1 MVTGGYTAEQFV
13 HAMINLVETE
23 TDQEKIIDQG
33 SGLMKQLIS
42 NPNCIPPEY
51 RVAVRSIP
59 PELKK
64 PNRGGYVLHRDP
76 NGGLLIN
83 VVVLGPGAH
92 VPPHNHGTWSIVG
105 VMQGGLQET
114 RFRRVDDGSRPG
126 YGQLE
131 HDDVIFTKPG
141 EVSIIR
147 PNVND
152 IHQVDNP
159 GNETTV
165 EIHAYGVMPTGED
178 HVQFN
183 LETGR
188 TTPIPSHKMDNE

>member
-1 MVTGGYTAEQFV
+1 MVTSGYTGEQF
-13 HAMINLVETE
+13 AQDMINLVEHE

-33 SGLMKQLIS
+33 SVLMKRLIS
-42 NPNCIPPEY
+42 NPHCIPPEY
-51 RVAVRSIP
+51 RVPVRTIP
-59 PELKK
+59 PGLEK
-64 PNRGGYVLHRDP
+64 PNRGGYILHRDP

-105 VMQGGLQET
+105 VLDGGLQET
-114 RFRRVDDGSRPG
+114 RFRRVDDGSRAG

-131 HDDVIFTKPG
+131 KDRVDFTRPG
-141 EVSIIR
+141 EVSVIR

-159 GNETTV
+159 GDETTI
-165 EIHAYGVMPTGED
+165 EIHTYGVFPKGED
-178 HVQFN
+178 HIQFD

-188 TTPIPSHKMDNE
+188 TTPIPPHKMDNE